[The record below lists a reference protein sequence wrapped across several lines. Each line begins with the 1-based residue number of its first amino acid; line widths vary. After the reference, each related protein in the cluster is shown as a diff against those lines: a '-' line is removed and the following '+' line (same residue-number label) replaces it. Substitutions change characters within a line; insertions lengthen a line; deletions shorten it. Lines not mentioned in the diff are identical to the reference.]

1 MDFGI
6 NDDENAGGRA
16 VRVDN
21 DLVASVVASFE
32 SCEVG
37 QLALRTILA
46 ELDQCDLKWN
56 NGLDGKDTLPMSMW
70 RSFIRDTVSNFLSV
84 GFSGHVRL
92 GIKNGF
98 VLARATAPTEV
109 SAMYKRG
116 VVLRLALSGTSPLPL
131 GTAVK
136 CVTLFPPHYATG
148 NLASPAYDAM
158 HLSQRYKAIIANFMD
173 RDSRNSMP
181 TVFTSVSKEL
191 SASSDTSTWF
201 SPRSGSSFHDRD
213 FQSLVAQRERALH
226 ELGAI
231 TAERR
236 TDPQNHVEHVIT
248 DGLQHSEARPL
259 LSQPDTR
266 TTRDQTYS
274 ALLKC
279 YRVPPAALGEQVN
292 AERAG
297 VGLGSSS
304 HALTTRAVRNFKE
317 TILNLIE
324 AVNTALRLASKTQ
337 DGNYISLEQRPSE
350 ENVVKV
356 LPYLKPKAAAR
367 LMATV
372 YDIDLNDID
381 SSRFNPTTTAE
392 PDRKQKRSRIER
404 EQAALVDS

>member
-6 NDDENAGGRA
+6 ADDGSSTGRA
-16 VRVDN
+16 IHIDNELIARV
-21 DLVASVVASFE
+21 VSSFS
-32 SCEVG
+32 SCEVA

-56 NGLDGKDTLPMSMW
+56 TGLSGSDTLPLSMW
-70 RSFIRDTVSNFLSV
+70 RSFIRDTVANFLSV
-84 GFSGHVRL
+84 GFSGYVRL
-92 GIKNGF
+92 GIKHGF
-98 VLARATAPTEV
+98 ILARATSPLEV
-109 SAMYKRG
+109 SAVYKRG
-116 VVLRLALSGTSPLPL
+116 VILKLSISGSSPLPI
-131 GTAVK
+131 GTSVK
-136 CVTLFPPHYATG
+136 CVTLHPPHYDTG
-148 NLASPAYDAM
+148 ILTSPAYDA
-158 HLSQRYKAIIANFMD
+158 LELTQRYKDIISNFMQ
-173 RDSRNSMP
+173 RDKRNSVP
-181 TVFTSVSKEL
+181 TVFTSVSQEL
-191 SASSDTSTWF
+191 SANSDTSTWF
-201 SPRSGSSFHDRD
+201 KARSGSSFHDRD
-213 FQSLVAQRERALH
+213 FQSLVAQRERALY

-236 TDPQNHVEHVIT
+236 VSPQDHHEHVIT
-248 DGLQHSEARPL
+248 DGLSHSEARPL

-317 TILNLIE
+317 TILTILK
-324 AVNTALRLASKTQ
+324 AVNKALENASKTP
-337 DGNYISLEQRPSE
+337 DGNFIVLEQRISE

-356 LPYLKPKAAAR
+356 LPYLKPKSAAR
-367 LMATV
+367 LLSDL
-372 YDIDLNDID
+372 YDISINDID
-381 SSRFNPTTTAE
+381 VARINPQTTAE

>member
-6 NDDENAGGRA
+6 GETNNAGRT
-16 VRVDN
+16 VHVDG
-21 DLVASVVASFE
+21 DLVSSVTSSFS

-56 NGLDGKDTLPMSMW
+56 TGLSGKGTLPISMW
-70 RSFIRDTVSNFLSV
+70 RSFIRDTVFNFLCV

-98 VLARATAPTEV
+98 ILARATSPTEV
-109 SAMYKRG
+109 SAVFKRG
-116 VVLRLALSGTSPLPL
+116 VILKLTLSGTSPLQL
-131 GTAVK
+131 GTPIK
-136 CVTLFPPHYATG
+136 CVTLYPPSYSTG
-148 NLASPAYDAM
+148 ILTSPAYEAM
-158 HLSQRYKAIIANFMD
+158 HLSQRYKEIISNFME
-173 RDSRNSMP
+173 RDKRNSIP
-181 TVFTSVSKEL
+181 TVFTSVSKEI
-191 SASSDTSTWF
+191 SASNDTATWF
-201 SPRSGSSFHDRD
+201 SPRSGSSYHDRD

-226 ELGAI
+226 ELGTI
-231 TAERR
+231 TEQRR
-236 TDPQNHVEHVIT
+236 VDPQQHHEHVIT
-248 DGLQHSEARPL
+248 DGLSHTEARPL

-317 TILNLIE
+317 TILNIMD
-324 AVNTALRLASKTQ
+324 AVNMSLEIASKTP
-337 DGNYISLEQRPSE
+337 DGNFIQLEQRPSE
-350 ENVVKV
+350 ENVVKM
-356 LPYLKPKAAAR
+356 LPFLKPKAAAR
-367 LMATV
+367 LMSTIYDV
-372 YDIDLNDID
+372 PLVDIDTT
-381 SSRFNPTTTAE
+381 RFNPQTTAE

-404 EQAALVDS
+404 EQAALVES